1 MKTAIA
7 IANGF
12 LHPDVI
18 VRGNPGDRL
27 VQGHVLPT
35 YEQETRVGAGAY
47 TALVIAAQGISCSLL
62 DRVGTDMYGDM
73 TMSALKDRGFDLSGV
88 ERYTGA
94 HMFCLSIVDETG
106 EGGTMV
112 INYPRPWRRDANSF
126 RTELTKASSRIVY
139 LYSWYW
145 SFAHPELAV
154 STTSELARAA
164 ADDGRTVLL
173 DVNYKPADPP
183 PVNDME
189 QLRIAVQ
196 HVDVLM
202 PNARDAELM
211 VGDLDRVETI
221 RALHQLGA
229 RRIVLKC
236 GAEGAYVS
244 EAGGPVTYIKAPSV
258 PVLDT
263 TGAGDCF
270 GGGFA
275 SAWTRGAPLVRA
287 ASEGAAAAALA
298 ISSPVDRKYRP
309 LSEVSALADTL
320 EIRSIVR

>member
-1 MKTAIA
+1 MKTAIT

-12 LHPDVI
+12 LHPDII
-18 VRGNPGDRL
+18 VRGKPGDRL

-47 TALVIAAQGISCSLL
+47 TALVIAAQGIGCSLL
-62 DRVGTDMYGDM
+62 DRVGTDIYGEM
-73 TMSALKDRGFDLSGV
+73 TMSALKDSDLDLSRI

-112 INYPRPWRRDANSF
+112 INYPEPWRRNIQSF
-126 RTELTKASSRIVY
+126 RSELTGACSPVIYV
-139 LYSWYW
+139 YSWYW
-145 SFAHPELAV
+145 SFAHPELAK
-154 STTSELARAA
+154 SATSDLARIAA
-164 ADDGRTVLL
+164 SDGKTVLL
-173 DVNYKPADPP
+173 DVNYKPAAPP
-183 PVNDME
+183 PANDME
-189 QLRIAVQ
+189 QLRLAAP

-202 PNARDAELM
+202 PNARDATLM
-211 VGDLDRVETI
+211 VGDLDRVKTLA
-221 RALHQLGA
+221 ALHELGA
-229 RRIVLKC
+229 IRIVLKC

-244 EAGGPVTYIKAPSV
+244 EASGAVTHIRAPIV

-275 SAWTRGAPLVRA
+275 AAWSRGVPLVRA
-287 ASEGAAAAALA
+287 AAEGAAAAALA
-298 ISSPVDRKYRP
+298 ISSSADGKYRP
-309 LSEVSALADTL
+309 RSEVSSLADTL
-320 EIRSIVR
+320 EIRSIA

>member
-1 MKTAIA
+1 MKAAIA
-7 IANGF
+7 ISNGF
-12 LHPDVI
+12 LHPDII
-18 VRGNPGDRL
+18 VNGRPGVRL

-62 DRVGTDMYGDM
+62 DRVGTDIYGEM
-73 TMSALKDRGFDLSGV
+73 TMAELEDSGLDLSRV
-88 ERYTGA
+88 ERYPGA

-112 INYPRPWRRDANSF
+112 INYPEPWRRDLSSF
-126 RTELTKASSRIVY
+126 RAELAGVTSSVVY

-145 SFAHPELAV
+145 SFAHPALANAQT
-154 STTSELARAA
+154 STLARIASE
-164 ADDGRTVLL
+164 GRSLLL
-173 DVNYKPADPP
+173 DVNYKPADLPP
-183 PVNDME
+183 ANDME
-189 QLRIAVQ
+189 QLRLAMP

-211 VGDLDRVETI
+211 VGNLDRVETI
-221 RALHQLGA
+221 KALHQLGA
-229 RRIVLKC
+229 KRIVLKC

-244 EAGGPVTYIKAPSV
+244 EDGGPVTHIKAPSV

-275 SAWTRGAPLVRA
+275 SAWTRGAPLIRA

-309 LSEVSALADTL
+309 LSEVSALADML
-320 EIRSIVR
+320 EIRSTAR